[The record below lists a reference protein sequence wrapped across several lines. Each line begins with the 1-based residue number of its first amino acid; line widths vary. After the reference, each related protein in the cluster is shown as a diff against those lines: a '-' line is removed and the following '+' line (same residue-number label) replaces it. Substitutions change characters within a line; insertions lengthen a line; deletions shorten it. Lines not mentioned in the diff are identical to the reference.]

1 MKIIVVPS
9 IKDDAPDIVNKLL
22 TTLLETNNYG
32 ERMGAAY
39 GLAGIIKVN
48 HFLQNLRAKLKCIKK
63 FLNNKPIRCTLRFK
77 GT

>member
-1 MKIIVVPS
+1 MKTIVVPS

-39 GLAGIIKVN
+39 GLAGIIKVIT
-48 HFLQNLRAKLKCIKK
+48 F
-63 FLNNKPIRCTLRFK
+63 
-77 GT
+77 